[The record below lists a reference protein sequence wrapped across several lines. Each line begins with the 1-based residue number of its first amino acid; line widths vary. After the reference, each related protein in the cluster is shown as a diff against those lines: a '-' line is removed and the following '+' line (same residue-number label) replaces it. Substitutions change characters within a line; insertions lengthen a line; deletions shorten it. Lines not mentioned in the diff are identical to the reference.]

1 MEEKMSP
8 EELQRISSKVAS
20 EVLQRIT
27 QTLTGELAGGARAAR
42 QFVFT
47 CPGDFG
53 CKTSYQCT
61 QSFTTLTQTVE

>member
-1 MEEKMSP
+1 MPDKMSP
-8 EELQRISSKVAS
+8 EELQALSSKVAS
-20 EVLQRIT
+20 EVLQRIS
-27 QTLTGELAGGARAAR
+27 QTLGGDLAAGARAAK

-53 CKTSYQCT
+53 CKSSYQCT